1 MEQSKQTGI
10 RFVFILVVSA
20 IFIAIATFVAIAI
33 VSQAPEPTPDNSS
46 RPEQQVEV
54 DGRTLVLRIDPEKAV
69 IMSDEGS
76 SSTSPEHVQDL
87 DYQIESLETQLEME
101 PTQAPTVT
109 PIPEPV
115 IFVDYIVR
123 QGDSLYSISID
134 QNSSIELLAM
144 YGVDADDLISGNMLN
159 LPVANPS
166 FCPGSRAYV
175 VRDHD
180 TLYGIARAFN
190 TTSEAIMAINNMQAG
205 HIIKVTE
212 VICIPAI

>member
-20 IFIAIATFVAIAI
+20 IFIATATFVAIAI
-33 VSQAPEPTPDNSS
+33 VSKAPEPTPAN
-46 RPEQQVEV
+46 PTHFEQQVEV
-54 DGRTLVLRIDPEKAV
+54 DGRVIVLRIDPEKAV

-76 SSTSPEHVQDL
+76 STIAPEQVQGL
-87 DYQIESLETQLEME
+87 DSQIEAVDTQLEVE
-101 PTQAPTVT
+101 PTRAPTAT

-205 HIIKVTE
+205 HVIKVTE